1 MKMCVLTA
9 AMGEPAMVVAV
20 SAAVVLV
27 AAALVYFRRKH

>member
-1 MKMCVLTA
+1 MRMCVLTA
-9 AMGEPAMVVAV
+9 AMGKPAIIVTV